1 MACTCRKRSTFS
13 LKIKAIRNSK
23 RAGVTSQSGR
33 PDAPLHGEGR
43 EATIPMTTKQTTSA
57 VYSIVSLSEGFFYT
71 VIEEA
76 SSGEQEKEQEDQ
88 LA

>member
-1 MACTCRKRSTFS
+1 
-13 LKIKAIRNSK
+13 
-23 RAGVTSQSGR
+23 
-33 PDAPLHGEGR
+33 
-43 EATIPMTTKQTTSA
+43 MTTKQTTSA